1 MKRKFIV
8 IKIKKIFSIFLFF
21 LILMVLFISSKLNF
35 DTIKKTTEL
44 FIYNVFPSLFLFALF
59 TEFILNTQII
69 NTISNK
75 LGIILNKIFP
85 ISKHSCIVVLIGFL
99 CGFPNGAKTIISLL
113 DENKI
118 TKKQANFLLFFNNNC
133 NPIFI
138 FSTIGISFFNNNSI
152 GYLLLTCHFLSSVLI
167 GICASIIYI
176 HNIIHEKTVFLNTFE
191 QKTYF
196 KDKKIPIFDNL
207 KLSMKKSFMTLL
219 NIFGFMIIFSIVS
232 ENISLLLNSF
242 IKNQDL
248 IKIIISPFEIT
259 TGIFNILY
267 IDKTIEFKLILSSF
281 LLGFSG
287 ICIIS
292 QIYSVINSKQFSLNL
307 LIISK
312 IIHGILSS
320 IICFILLK
328 LNIFNIYN
336 ELETFS
342 NINLFNYTTSNNY
355 ITFFYMI
362 IFILLITL
370 FIKTIIN
377 NKKDS

>member
-8 IKIKKIFSIFLFF
+8 IKIKKIFSILLFF
-21 LILMVLFISSKLNF
+21 LILMILFISSKLNF
-35 DTIKKTTEL
+35 NTIKKTTEL

-85 ISKHSCIVVLIGFL
+85 ISKHSSIVILIGFL

-152 GYLLLTCHFLSSVLI
+152 GYLLLICHFFSSVLI

-176 HNIIHEKTVFLNTFE
+176 HNIIHEKTDFLNTFE

-196 KDKKIPIFDNL
+196 KDKKIPIFENL

-242 IKNQDL
+242 IKNQNL
-248 IKIIISPFEIT
+248 IKIITSPFEIT
-259 TGIFNILY
+259 TGIFNILN
-267 IDKTIEFKLILSSF
+267 IDKTLEFKLILTSF

-287 ICIIS
+287 ICIIA
-292 QIYSVINSKQFSLNL
+292 QIYSVINSKHFSLNL

-312 IIHGILSS
+312 IIHGVFSS

-336 ELETFS
+336 ELQTFANNEIHS
-342 NINLFNYTTSNNY
+342 YTFTNNFTLLFY
-355 ITFFYMI
+355 II
-362 IFILLITL
+362 IFILASVVFLKNIIH
-370 FIKTIIN
+370 IKKN
-377 NKKDS
+377 S

>member
-8 IKIKKIFSIFLFF
+8 IKMKKIFSILLFF

-85 ISKHSCIVVLIGFL
+85 ISKHSSIVILIGFL

-152 GYLLLTCHFLSSVLI
+152 GYLLLICHFLSSVLI

-176 HNIIHEKTVFLNTFE
+176 HNIIHEKTDFLNTFE

-196 KDKKIPIFDNL
+196 KDKKIPIFENL

-232 ENISLLLNSF
+232 ENISLLLNNF

-259 TGIFNILY
+259 TGIFNILN
-267 IDKTIEFKLILSSF
+267 IDKTLEFKLILTSF

-287 ICIIS
+287 ICIIA
-292 QIYSVINSKQFSLNL
+292 QIYSVINSKHFSLNL

-312 IIHGILSS
+312 IIHGVLSS

-336 ELETFS
+336 VLETFS
-342 NINLFNYTTSNNY
+342 NINLFNYTPSNNY
-355 ITFFYMI
+355 IIFFYMI
-362 IFILLITL
+362 ISMLFFVL
-370 FIKTIIN
+370 FIKNSLN
-377 NKKDS
+377 NKKR

>member
-8 IKIKKIFSIFLFF
+8 IKIKKIFSILLFF
-21 LILMVLFISSKLNF
+21 LILTVLFISSKLNF

-85 ISKHSCIVVLIGFL
+85 ISKHSSIVILIGFL

-152 GYLLLTCHFLSSVLI
+152 GYLLLICHFLSSVLI

-176 HNIIHEKTVFLNTFE
+176 HNIIHEKTDFLNTFE

-196 KDKKIPIFDNL
+196 KDKKIPIFENL

-232 ENISLLLNSF
+232 ENISLLLNNF
-242 IKNQDL
+242 IKSQDL

-259 TGIFNILY
+259 TGIFNILN
-267 IDKTIEFKLILSSF
+267 IDKTLEFKLILTSF

-287 ICIIS
+287 ICIIA
-292 QIYSVINSKQFSLNL
+292 QIYSVINSKHFSLTL

-312 IIHGILSS
+312 IIHGVLSS

-336 ELETFS
+336 VLETFS
-342 NINLFNYTTSNNY
+342 NINLFNYTPSNNY
-355 ITFFYMI
+355 IIFFYII
-362 IFILLITL
+362 IFIILITL